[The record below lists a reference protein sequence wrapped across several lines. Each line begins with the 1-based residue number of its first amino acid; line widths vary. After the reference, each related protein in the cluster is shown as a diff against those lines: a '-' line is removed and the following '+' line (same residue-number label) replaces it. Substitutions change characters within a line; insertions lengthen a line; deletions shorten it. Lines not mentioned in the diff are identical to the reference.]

1 MIFIGFFLL
10 IVLVVVSLNLHN
22 HANLDK
28 IEDYLKKTDCS
39 NYTYSKG
46 SYKALCKDHLLEISN
61 SFTVDVEKNSKI
73 TKYEDI
79 KDIKIKDIKIIIND
93 EYVLEFKHNEDINA
107 FYKNLEEKLNK

>member
-10 IVLVVVSLNLHN
+10 IALVVISLNLHN

-28 IEDYLKKTDCS
+28 IEDYLKKSNCL

-46 SYKALCKDHLLEISN
+46 SYKALCEDNLIEISN

-79 KDIKIKDIKIIIND
+79 KDIKIKDLNIVIND
-93 EYVLEFKHNEDINA
+93 EYVLEFKHNEDISTFN
-107 FYKNLEEKLNK
+107 KNLEEKLNK

>member
-10 IVLVVVSLNLHN
+10 IVVVVISLNLYN
-22 HANLDK
+22 HSNLDK
-28 IEDYLKKTDCS
+28 IEDYLNKS
-39 NYTYSKG
+39 NCLTYTYSKG
-46 SYKALCKDHLLEISN
+46 SYKALCEDNLIEVSN

-79 KDIKIKDIKIIIND
+79 KDIKIKDLKIVIND
-93 EYVLEFKHNEDINA
+93 EYVLEFKHNEDINT